1 LDSRAVKHFFFGGNG
16 GGWLGKNAQ
25 GLFRK
30 DEGIFKKAFDVLG
43 KTDRYHQFINSS
55 VHQLRKTLKSMF
67 LNLLYIINF
76 IIG

>member
-30 DEGIFKKAFDVLG
+30 DEGIFKKAFDVFKEITKVNFFRKEWQMADG
-43 KTDRYHQFINSS
+43 SS
-55 VHQLRKTLKSMF
+55 
-67 LNLLYIINF
+67 
-76 IIG
+76 

>member
-30 DEGIFKKAFDVLG
+30 DEVIFKKAFDVFKERQRSTFSEKNG
-43 KTDRYHQFINSS
+43 RWQMAVRENNRKYHE
-55 VHQLRKTLKSMF
+55 
-67 LNLLYIINF
+67 
-76 IIG
+76 

>member
-30 DEGIFKKAFDVLG
+30 DEGNFEKALDVLG
-43 KTDRYHQFINSS
+43 KDR
-55 VHQLRKTLKSMF
+55 
-67 LNLLYIINF
+67 
-76 IIG
+76 